1 VNHPIPVLL
10 YHRIEDSSASTATS
24 PRVFRQQLVA
34 LKEQGWKS
42 LSAQEFAHVMKR
54 GGPVRE
60 RSFLITF
67 DDGYET
73 IRTAALDILRD
84 LDFKAIS
91 FLSTNLLRDPGATQ
105 EALPDGESRDAYLSW
120 EQARELQASGL
131 VDCQSHS
138 HAHQNFSAY
147 AHEEI
152 RRDLA
157 TSIDLLCAQLRL
169 PRSHFNHLAWPWGL
183 SKKPWREIASGLGLA
198 FQYAVGKQAARP
210 SSAHDQIPR
219 TCFDGANFAQFQR
232 QVWLQTGQLSQVWDL
247 AYPLGRRLRNLA
259 SVARG

>member
-1 VNHPIPVLL
+1 MNDRIPILL
-10 YHRIEDSSASTATS
+10 YHRIEDTSVSTATA
-24 PRVFRQQLVA
+24 PAVFRQQLA
-34 LKEQGWKS
+34 SLKEQGWSS
-42 LSAQEFAHVMKR
+42 LSAQQFASVMRTGR
-54 GGPVRE
+54 GLPAK
-60 RSFLITF
+60 SFLITF

-73 IRTAALDILRD
+73 VRTAALDILRE

-91 FLSTNLLRDPGATQ
+91 FLSTALLRESADDHRISATGDS
-105 EALPDGESRDAYLSW
+105 LDAYLTW
-120 EQARELQASGL
+120 DQVRELQSSGV

-138 HAHQNFSAY
+138 HTHTNFSEYTLDAIT
-147 AHEEI
+147 E
-152 RRDLA
+152 DLGK
-157 TSIDLLCAQLRL
+157 SVDLLTHQLRL
-169 PRSHFNHLAWPWGL
+169 PRTHFNHLAWPWGL